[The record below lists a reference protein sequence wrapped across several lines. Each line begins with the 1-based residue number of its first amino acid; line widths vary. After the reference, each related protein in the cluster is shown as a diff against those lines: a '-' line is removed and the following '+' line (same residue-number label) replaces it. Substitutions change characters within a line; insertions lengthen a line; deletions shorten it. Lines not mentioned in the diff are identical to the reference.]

1 MGRFLSHLNSDFIP
15 NCFFHHSYRR
25 SMLSIV
31 CTLIAVAALGLLFS
45 GLRLFA
51 LAAVAILTLQFPILS
66 LAALAVGLVVF
77 VFIKFFK

>member
-1 MGRFLSHLNSDFIP
+1 
-15 NCFFHHSYRR
+15 
-25 SMLSIV
+25 MLSIV

-66 LAALAVGLVVF
+66 LAVLALGLA
-77 VFIKFFK
+77 IFFFTRKH

>member
-1 MGRFLSHLNSDFIP
+1 
-15 NCFFHHSYRR
+15 
-25 SMLSIV
+25 MLSIV